1 MIGIIILIDILL
13 PPAVWKSIQCIFG
26 ILDLIPRITGYSAW
40 LRILGR
46 ENRRNG
52 EIDIHISKILI
63 EKFHAI
69 IISLYT
75 CGNLRIIPFV
85 RFHRTVCHEVHLHI
99 LESCTVE
106 QTGSLLH
113 HSFHC
118 RMRWIDCISAVQ
130 FLRLSVGIEID
141 IFVFIFRCGIYRPF
155 RIACPVGERSPVDTT
170 DLSVRLT
177 LFYKWFQLFL
187 IHTVPTGVQTD
198 IDSLIRVYK
207 MIILQILLE
216 IIGDFHRFLISQIEL

>member
-1 MIGIIILIDILL
+1 MIGIIILVDILL
-13 PPAVWKSIQCIFG
+13 PPAVWKSVQCIFG
-26 ILDLIPRITGYSAW
+26 ILDLVPRITGYSAW
-40 LRILGR
+40 LRILSGK
-46 ENRRNG
+46 NRRNG

-63 EKFHAI
+63 EQFHAI

-118 RMRWIDCISAVQ
+118 RMRWIDCIGAVQ

-141 IFVFIFRCGIYRPF
+141 IFVFIFFLPCFGRGNYSVGFCIRFKSIAPIFKETQKDF
-155 RIACPVGERSPVDTT
+155 RGFN
-170 DLSVRLT
+170 
-177 LFYKWFQLFL
+177 LF
-187 IHTVPTGVQTD
+187 TC
-198 IDSLIRVYK
+198 
-207 MIILQILLE
+207 
-216 IIGDFHRFLISQIEL
+216 